1 MNNLSRPAHQHLHTS
16 QPNLDAPDV
25 QHPWSASF
33 LLITAIV
40 GVGAGLT
47 GGALMRLLAVPAL
60 LGSGVATA
68 PCLRAGASG
77 GLFTPSMT
85 IGALL
90 GSLFG
95 HVWLHLFRAASM
107 VSCPV
112 IGACAFLAA
121 ANQGPISA
129 LVLVLELTRH
139 VDATMVPMLLAVT
152 GAMLAARHIEANSIY
167 TIRSPA

>member
-1 MNNLSRPAHQHLHTS
+1 
-16 QPNLDAPDV
+16 
-25 QHPWSASF
+25 
-33 LLITAIV
+33 
-40 GVGAGLT
+40 
-47 GGALMRLLAVPAL
+47 
-60 LGSGVATA
+60 
-68 PCLRAGASG
+68 
-77 GLFTPSMT
+77 
-85 IGALL
+85 
-90 GSLFG
+90 
-95 HVWLHLFRAASM
+95 M